1 MPHHNSA
8 FSSVNTLIE
17 QFRNTYSSSPT
28 HVIRVPGRVN
38 LIGEYID
45 YNGFPV
51 LPIAIPHAITA
62 VIRGRSDTK
71 IRLSNTHTSF
81 PAVSFDISKHIHPFA
96 TGHWGNYIKAAV
108 QGILS
113 SQGTTPHGVDIM
125 VTGGIPHSAGLSS
138 SSALVITGALSFLAA
153 NDITIEFIDLADILA
168 EAERYVGTQG
178 GGMDQAICL
187 LGQKNHAVRIGFY
200 PLTVS
205 YVPFPADYSVVIAHS
220 LVRSTKTEN
229 ALVLYNHRPAE
240 CRLLTF
246 LANSALS
253 PDKPFERLGDIPQTQ
268 GIISGNADI
277 ESVISSFLPKD
288 IITPSDIAS
297 CAGISIDTLMEECR
311 LYHGSTVLIA
321 PDERLPLRKRARHVF
336 SETARV
342 HRSCEA
348 LKAEDTKVFGQLM
361 NESHES
367 CDKLYDLSIPE
378 LNALVGTMRDGGA
391 EGARLTGAGFG
402 GCAVA
407 LVQDMNVE
415 MCLENIRRN
424 YYKGYLKK
432 GESTIYIPDNL
443 EHVLF
448 TVKPAD
454 GASIETLE

>member
-1 MPHHNSA
+1 MPHHNS
-8 FSSVNTLIE
+8 SLTSIKSLIE
-17 QFRNTYSSSPT
+17 EFRNIYSSSPS
-28 HVIRVPGRVN
+28 HIIRVPGRVN
-38 LIGEYID
+38 LIGEHVD

-51 LPIAIPHAITA
+51 LPIAIPYDITA
-62 VIRGRSDTK
+62 AIRKRSDTTV
-71 IRLSNTHTSF
+71 RLCNTNTSF
-81 PAVSFDISKHIHPFA
+81 PEVSFEISEHIPPFA

-113 SQGTTPHGVDIM
+113 SRGITAHGVDIM

-138 SSALVITGALSFLAA
+138 SSALVITGALSFMAA

-187 LGQKNHAVRIGFY
+187 LGRKNHAVRIGFY

-205 YVPFPADYSVVIAHS
+205 YVPFPPDYSVVIAHS

-246 LANSALS
+246 LANTAFT

-268 GIISGNADI
+268 EIISGNADI

-288 IITPSDIAS
+288 GMTPSDIAS
-297 CAGISIDTLMEECR
+297 CAGISIDTLMEQCR

-321 PDERLPLRKRARHVF
+321 PDEKLPLRKRARHVF

-342 HRSCEA
+342 KKSCET
-348 LKAEDTKVFGQLM
+348 LKAGNTKVFGQLM

-407 LVQDMNVE
+407 LVHDRNVE
-415 MCLENIRRN
+415 MCLENIRRK
-424 YYKGYLKK
+424 YYNGYLKS
-432 GESTIYIPDNL
+432 GESTISVPDNL

-454 GASIETLE
+454 GATIETLK